1 MSRRIA
7 AYVRRNLTAL
17 IALFVALGGTAYAS
31 NEWTGDNIVNGSLTT
46 NDYKNNDIKGVD
58 VENGTLG
65 GNDLAAGAITSDENC
80 VFPGICFDSTRIAD
94 RAVGAS
100 EISPGAVDSSELA
113 LGSVTPAKLA
123 PDAVGSPAVAPDSLT
138 GADVDESTLGRVPDA
153 LSASVGGIGRSTSLS
168 GCNPSDETLITC
180 ATVSMTLPAPSRVLL
195 IGRVRAIV
203 DDAQTQGY
211 GSCDLG
217 TNFSGPITGSSVEIF
232 TNQNTLT
239 QVPLMIVTPVIGAG
253 SVMFGI
259 DCNQEPIAGGI
270 RYDFISLEAVALS
283 ND

>member
-138 GADVDESTLGRVPDA
+138 GADVDESTLDPA
-153 LSASVGGIGRSTSLS
+153 
-168 GCNPSDETLITC
+168 
-180 ATVSMTLPAPSRVLL
+180 TLPGPPGFYAFKNDTGQICNDFCTEATLRGISPGAYLIVAKIELLQDDFDADATGVQCKLDAEGDFDFADFADFDDDQSIITLPMEVVHTYTAPGAVSINCR
-195 IGRVRAIV
+195 
-203 DDAQTQGY
+203 DA
-211 GSCDLG
+211 DLG
-217 TNFSGPITGSSVEIF
+217 DVDGAWAKITAIR
-232 TNQNTLT
+232 L
-239 QVPLMIVTPVIGAG
+239 G
-253 SVMFGI
+253 SVNVG
-259 DCNQEPIAGGI
+259 
-270 RYDFISLEAVALS
+270 
-283 ND
+283 